1 MLLRFARND
10 RGLVSDLEGGV
21 TPSVIRG
28 YAEVSNDMMIIPAID
43 IKGGRCVRLRQG
55 RMDQET
61 VYFEDPVE
69 IAKIWE
75 KRGAERLHIIDLDGA
90 FEGYPAHIRLV
101 EKIRDS
107 IGIPIQLGGGIRDL
121 NIIRDYISMGIDQII
136 IGTIACMKPEILKS
150 ATQEFPERIILA
162 IDAKDGK
169 VAIEGWKTFTDI
181 EARDIVR
188 NFLNLPLYSIIYT
201 DIRRDGMEKGPN
213 LDGIKRFVSST
224 SIPVIASGGIT
235 TMEDIEEILQM
246 EYMGIIGMI
255 IGRALY
261 SGRLRFED
269 ILKMLKKS

>member
-1 MLLRFARND
+1 
-10 RGLVSDLEGGV
+10 
-21 TPSVIRG
+21 
-28 YAEVSNDMMIIPAID
+28 MMIIPAID

-136 IGTIACMKPEILKS
+136 IGTIAYREPEILKS